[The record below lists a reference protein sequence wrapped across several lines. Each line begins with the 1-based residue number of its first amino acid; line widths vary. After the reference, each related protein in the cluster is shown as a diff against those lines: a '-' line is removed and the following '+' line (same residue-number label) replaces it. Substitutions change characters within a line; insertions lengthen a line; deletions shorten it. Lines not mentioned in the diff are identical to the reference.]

1 MLGVG
6 VGVEVVAGI
15 GIRKGGRPWALSLF
29 VLDEE
34 VSRWVLDIFGLCVG
48 VGNVLASNDVI
59 HLVFSDV
66 LEIINEIEK
75 GVMNFS
81 DYCER
86 WIIGCCG
93 DC

>member
-86 WIIGCCG
+86 WIIGCWG